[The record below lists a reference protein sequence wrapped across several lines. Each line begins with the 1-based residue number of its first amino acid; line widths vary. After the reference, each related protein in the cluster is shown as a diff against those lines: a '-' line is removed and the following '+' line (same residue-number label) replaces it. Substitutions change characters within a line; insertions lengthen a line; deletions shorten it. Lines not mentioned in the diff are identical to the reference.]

1 MLNKEPPA
9 ALSDAGET
17 MRTEPQ
23 QSDEGLPDALLAAVA
38 EEPIPEN
45 LRRLALELGQ
55 ALEQAQLPKH

>member
-1 MLNKEPPA
+1 
-9 ALSDAGET
+9 

-23 QSDEGLPDALLAAVA
+23 QNDETLPDSLLAAVA

-55 ALEQAQLPKH
+55 ALEKAQLPKH